1 MEKIDTK
8 FGMCTIE
15 KTGVD
20 YQVVISFSKWDED
33 DIEEIKKYFQKLGKY
48 EKILIGF
55 CHLLDALKLSHFEKI
70 PELSND
76 DIFINT
82 VIKSQEP
89 KRQGNLDIFVRTRDP
104 DKFEKRKSGKDFIPL
119 APEIIV
125 EMIKNIT
132 KFDDLNKSIKAF
144 TDLSSIRFF

>member
-1 MEKIDTK
+1 M
-8 FGMCTIE
+8 
-15 KTGVD
+15 
-20 YQVVISFSKWDED
+20 
-33 DIEEIKKYFQKLGKY
+33 KKYFQKLGKY

-76 DIFINT
+76 DLFIDD
-82 VIKSQEP
+82 VVKSQEP
-89 KRQGNLDIFVRTRDP
+89 KRQGNLDIYVRTREP
-104 DKFEKRKSGKDFIPL
+104 DKYEKRKSGKNDIPL

-125 EMIKNIT
+125 EMIQNIK

-144 TDLSSIRFF
+144 TELSSIKFL

>member
-8 FGMCTIE
+8 FGICAVE
-15 KTGVD
+15 KTGVE
-20 YQVVISFSKWDED
+20 YQVVISFSKWDEN

-48 EKILIGF
+48 EKILIGV

-76 DIFINT
+76 DLFIND
-82 VIKSQEP
+82 IIQSKEP
-89 KRQGNLDIFVRTRDP
+89 KRQGNLDIFVRTREP
-104 DKFEKRKSGKDFIPL
+104 DKYEKRKSGKDFIPL

-125 EMIKNIT
+125 GMIQNIKN
-132 KFDDLNKSIKAF
+132 FDDLNRSIKAI
-144 TDLSSIRFF
+144 TDLSSVRFL